1 MHQRF
6 LLVSTM
12 TEQGSKQHSSRLAV
26 TVILLVLLALGFFV
40 ASFFV
45 LTK

>member
-1 MHQRF
+1 MKSMAQQDNRKK
-6 LLVSTM
+6 S
-12 TEQGSKQHSSRLAV
+12 GRLAV

>member
-1 MHQRF
+1 MAQ
-6 LLVSTM
+6 
-12 TEQGSKQHSSRLAV
+12 QGNRQHSGRLAI

-40 ASFFV
+40 ASFFA